1 MQTIY
6 KTASLGISELS
17 GKARYTQE
25 HRELTAM
32 RAQRAE
38 LDVKINKLEAA
49 LRKAGLESLKR
60 KVIPDKWKV
69 GDVVKCMCG
78 DADFAL
84 GKLYKI
90 ANISKD
96 HIMLQTSPK
105 KYKWTSVNK
114 FKLIG
119 GNHGTHPR

>member
-17 GKARYTQE
+17 GKVRYTQE

-32 RAQRAE
+32 KAQRAE

-60 KVIPDKWKV
+60 KVIPVKWKV

-78 DADFAL
+78 DTDFAL
-84 GKLYKI
+84 GRLYKI

-105 KYKWTSVNK
+105 KYKWTSVNN

-119 GNHGTHPR
+119 GNHGTHSR

>member
-17 GKARYTQE
+17 GKMRYTQGQ
-25 HRELTAM
+25 HKLATLK
-32 RAQRAE
+32 AQRAE

-49 LRKAGLESLKR
+49 LRKVGIESLKR
-60 KVIPDKWKV
+60 EVIPVKWEV
-69 GDVVKCMCG
+69 GDVVKCICG
-78 DADFAL
+78 DTDFEL

-90 ANISKD
+90 ANINKD

-105 KYKWTSVNK
+105 KYKWTSVNN

-119 GNHGTHPR
+119 GNHGTYSR

>member
-17 GKARYTQE
+17 GKVRYTQE

-32 RAQRAE
+32 KAQRAE

-60 KVIPDKWKV
+60 KVIPVKWKV

-78 DADFAL
+78 DTDFAL
-84 GKLYKI
+84 GRLYKI

-105 KYKWTSVNK
+105 KYKWTSVNN

-119 GNHGTHPR
+119 DKHGTHSR